1 MGKSYLI
8 SLVLGDI
15 SNCGHRKSKE
25 MRFRS
30 NYPPGMIMKA
40 YTKSCNKT
48 GIQFHKVNDC
58 IDWLDSLEDWRT
70 VFTDRQRP
78 YMDKRAADVLSEHG
92 IDMDGHDRDL
102 LFSPEAATDII
113 MKFIGLSMPKDWELQ
128 PEEECVCI
136 NHCMPC
142 AMGYGLFDAPYS

>member
-30 NYPPGMIMKA
+30 NYPPGMIMEA

-48 GIQFHKVNDC
+48 GIQFHK
-58 IDWLDSLEDWRT
+58 
-70 VFTDRQRP
+70 
-78 YMDKRAADVLSEHG
+78 SE
-92 IDMDGHDRDL
+92 
-102 LFSPEAATDII
+102 
-113 MKFIGLSMPKDWELQ
+113 
-128 PEEECVCI
+128 
-136 NHCMPC
+136 
-142 AMGYGLFDAPYS
+142 